1 MLQYFMLRNGVS
13 TCIWKIC
20 PLRMMEDYI
29 GYAFQILIVT
39 MVSSTY
45 MTVAEKYIFQR
56 LLKGQL
62 QRSCAPPYLRSLW
75 DIWNAQNQS
84 FSWTE
89 IYFGHFVQAVQI
101 LFGHLEFF
109 RTIFQTLI
117 TKHYDWFALV
127 NKYFRGKIMQ
137 ASLALTE
144 VWPISDRIIRQKYYC
159 ITVHNRIV
167 CTSKNHLRQSV

>member
-1 MLQYFMLRNGVS
+1 MAGLALVCLSGDLPS
-13 TCIWKIC
+13 GI
-20 PLRMMEDYI
+20 
-29 GYAFQILIVT
+29 
-39 MVSSTY
+39 
-45 MTVAEKYIFQR
+45 
-56 LLKGQL
+56 
-62 QRSCAPPYLRSLW
+62 
-75 DIWNAQNQS
+75 QS
-84 FSWTE
+84 FSRTE

-137 ASLALTE
+137 TSLTLTE

-159 ITVHNRIV
+159 ITVHYRIV
-167 CTSKNHLRQSV
+167 CTSENRLGQTVQTGQQALGHLELFSD

>member
-1 MLQYFMLRNGVS
+1 MCLAQGHN
-13 TCIWKIC
+13 
-20 PLRMMEDYI
+20 
-29 GYAFQILIVT
+29 AVT
-39 MVSSTY
+39 LV
-45 MTVAEKYIFQR
+45 R
-56 LLKGQL
+56 LEPP
-62 QRSCAPPYLRSLW
+62 APRFRVKHS
-75 DIWNAQNQS
+75 QS

-127 NKYFRGKIMQ
+127 SKHFRGKIMQ
-137 ASLALTE
+137 TSQTLTE

-159 ITVHNRIV
+159 ITVHYRTV
-167 CTSKNHLRQSV
+167 CTSENRLGQTVQTGQQALGHLELFSD